1 MQAVIIVAGG
11 KGSRMNTELPKQ
23 LIEINNKPVIVYSIE
38 KFLAFDKDIQVIIS
52 LHADYFDL
60 FEKIKTKYNL
70 VNIAVVQGGN
80 TRFQSV
86 KNALAV
92 LKKDV
97 SVVGVHDAARPLV
110 SLQTIQ
116 NAYVAA
122 EKDGAAIPVI
132 DLNESIREVS
142 ATNSKAVDR
151 TKFRI
156 VQTPQCFKKEVLLE
170 AYKQP
175 YNSLFTDDASVVEK
189 AKHTITLT
197 EGNKEN
203 IKITYPQDLIVAQ
216 MLLQHSAKP
225 KETKKDIETKS

>member
-1 MQAVIIVAGG
+1 MYAVIIVAGG
-11 KGSRMNTELPKQ
+11 TGSRMNTELPKQ

-38 KFLAFDKDIQVIIS
+38 KFLAFNKDIQVIIS
-52 LHADYFDL
+52 LHKDYFDL
-60 FEKIKTKYNL
+60 FEKIKARYNL
-70 VNIAVVQGGN
+70 VNTEVVEGGV

-116 NAYVAA
+116 NAFAAA

-132 DLNESIREVS
+132 DMNESLREVV
-142 ATNSKAVDR
+142 ANNDSKAVDR

-156 VQTPQCFKKEVLLE
+156 VQTPQCFKKDILIE
-170 AYKQP
+170 AYQQP
-175 YNSLFTDDASVVEK
+175 YNPLFTDDASVVEK
-189 AKHTITLT
+189 AGHTITLT
-197 EGNKEN
+197 EGNLRTLK
-203 IKITYPQDLIVAQ
+203 
-216 MLLQHSAKP
+216 
-225 KETKKDIETKS
+225 